1 VFILPLHLDY
11 TKVIILILWWRNF
24 QLEYW
29 RTFQLVSTLCV
40 KIIQRILRTTEN
52 AVQMQI
58 YAGIYTCC
66 LAVIIQ
72 HNIQLDKC
80 TRVFT

>member
-1 VFILPLHLDY
+1 MYRIKAEIY
-11 TKVIILILWWRNF
+11 YNLIFLNKK
-24 QLEYW
+24 QVKSLY
-29 RTFQLVSTLCV
+29 V

>member
-1 VFILPLHLDY
+1 MHNYYYLY
-11 TKVIILILWWRNF
+11 TVIIK
-24 QLEYW
+24 E
-29 RTFQLVSTLCV
+29 CV

>member
-1 VFILPLHLDY
+1 MLIFNILDLFHNFHLQ
-11 TKVIILILWWRNF
+11 KQVK
-24 QLEYW
+24 
-29 RTFQLVSTLCV
+29 SLCV